1 MRRILLVAVREFME
15 NVRTKGFWLGVIVLP
30 IMLVAAFEIPVILEE
45 RGSPTRY
52 FILADR
58 DGSFESVVDES
69 LDRLQ
74 QWRLLQSL
82 NEYAS
87 EWVDKDKMKMPVEA
101 VDLEKV
107 PASAMDPQHLLEEFD
122 QDNPGALDSF
132 IEWGGKNFFLGRI
145 QNSLL
150 DGAPPFEDPKRLY
163 VRLDPPMPIA
173 EELTN
178 AQVIESLKPWL
189 LGEKDYVH
197 HAEMVSVFAVILIPK
212 DIENFIHRPGEGSG
226 APWPREGAIEFW
238 SANVADSGLISEIER
253 GINQELRRREF
264 IGKGMDVNTVQRIL
278 STRAEFRTLDPTK
291 AAGQEEVSVADVI
304 RQWAPSGFVYLLWLS
319 IFMVAQMLLNNTIEE
334 KSNRI
339 IEVLLSSVTPN
350 ELMMGKLLGILGVG
364 LTMLTIW
371 LTTLMLMIQFRTGA
385 QAEWARELLNVI
397 RSSELLPWFV
407 LYFFLGYLM
416 YAGFFLSIGSVCN
429 TLKEAQNFMLPLTL
443 ILMVPLFTMTF
454 IPKDPNGSIAT
465 ILSWIPFYSPFVMM
479 NRAAADPPLFDR
491 IGTLIMM
498 IITTILVL
506 AMSGRVFRT
515 GILRTGQPPKLLEM
529 LNWLWPRN
537 RG

>member
-30 IMLVAAFEIPVILEE
+30 IMLVAAFEIPDILEE

-87 EWVDKDKMKMPVEA
+87 RWVDKEKMKLPVEA
-101 VDLEKV
+101 MDLERV

-132 IEWGGKNFFLGRI
+132 IEWGGKDFFLGRI

-150 DGAPPFEDPKRLY
+150 DDAPPFSEPKRLY

-173 EELTN
+173 EELSN

-197 HAEMVSVFAVILIPK
+197 QAEMVSVFAVILIPD
-212 DIENFIHRPGEGSG
+212 DIESFIHRPGEGSG
-226 APWPREGAIEFW
+226 APWPRDGAIEFW
-238 SANVADSGLISEIER
+238 SANVADLGLVSEIEH

-264 IGKGMDVNTVQRIL
+264 IGNGMDVKTVHRIQ

-291 AAGQEEVSVADVI
+291 EAGHEEVSVADVI
-304 RQWAPSGFVYLLWLS
+304 RQWTPSGFAYLLWLS

-371 LTTLMLMIQFRTGA
+371 LTTLMLMIQFRAGA

-397 RSSELLPWFV
+397 GTSELLPWFV

-429 TLKEAQNFMLPLTL
+429 TIKEAQNYMLPLTL

-454 IPKDPNGSIAT
+454 IPKDPNGSVAT

-515 GILRTGQPPKLLEM
+515 GILRTDKKTKTLEM
-529 LNWLWPRN
+529 LNWLWPSK